1 MSKLHPTKVQLLET
15 AVALIDEFGPQGFTV
30 DTLLEKSAISKG
42 SLYHH
47 FVDFSDVIEQAQ
59 VIRFSRYVDEDIQIL
74 ISTLSVAISP
84 ADLRT
89 RFESIVLASS
99 SPERA
104 NARSDRSTIIGLARH
119 SQKFAKALSV
129 EQQRVTDALADI
141 AREAQEKGFIRK
153 DVDVRVL
160 ATFLQ
165 AYTLGFVLNDVTVD
179 PISAKDWATFVG
191 ATLSAAL

>member
-15 AVALIDEFGPQGFTV
+15 AVALIDQFGPQGFTV
-30 DTLLEKSAISKG
+30 DALLEKSAISKG

-59 VIRFSRYVDEDIQIL
+59 VVRFSRFVDEDIQAL
-74 ISTLSVAISP
+74 LSTLANAASAT
-84 ADLRT
+84 DLRE
-89 RFESIVLASS
+89 RFEALVLATS

-104 NARSDRSTIIGLARH
+104 DARSDRATIVGLARH
-119 SQKFAKALSV
+119 SQKFAKALSA
-129 EQQRVTDALADI
+129 EQQRLTDALADI
-141 AREAQEKGFIRK
+141 AREAQEKGFIRA

-165 AYTLGFVLNDVTVD
+165 AYSLGFVLNDVTTH
-179 PISAKDWATFVG
+179 PITSQDWAAFVG
-191 ATLSAAL
+191 ATLSASL